1 MATHVNTSTLVAKS
15 IKAFSCVNFAPST
28 RLFDSDCQSKID
40 SVEFFSDLD
49 KAWKANAEATV
60 RLIFHMGKAKQMRWA
75 FRFAMRWLYDSHRET
90 FMRNVES
97 IQDLMSLQELLE
109 VTTFCLVPMDD
120 ELFGILAAYERHF
133 QSKGANYR
141 MKDSYQRAYKTE
153 GWRNQQRQAFADAK
167 QIPLSELFVPKYV
180 ADEYYT
186 KILNL
191 RDEVDQLWDLADTF
205 YCFSKGPLRDF
216 LSEDFVY
223 HRGCFGT
230 GGEPETDIW
239 LNEKQANWWAPGR
252 ISGKF
257 KSNVPLLVQHI
268 CLQNLLF
275 RIQTVLLHAY
285 GNMDENFIPQKTCT
299 VDWYSPGT
307 RVSFYPKVLEYKP
320 PVVYETTLGVIMG
333 AICGVFWAMCDV
345 LQHVPLCWV
354 MWDVLRYMWKRLRP
368 VPECKEVAKH
378 LPERFWVSRRETELQ
393 QIVSWES
400 TYNFMYFDWYG
411 GSYDVKPEDIYYD
424 SSYDDIDSWVTLVR
438 QIRRNDYH
446 VECFYY
452 PSVVAFDSSLAQM
465 RRYETT
471 YEELHFG
478 YYMGIPWTRSD
489 LVQLRDCR
497 TLKINHTR
505 LLVLKVWATDDLV
518 KEFDEFLQL
527 EQSMKSAREKLRKQ
541 KKQLLQEKNVHMSLR
556 GNVLFL
562 KVRDIFVDGLNLEL
576 RDLHEGSRNS
586 FDSKRIVGIYAKWA
600 PSLKHHHDK
609 ALGMGRAIA
618 EKLAVELGWVAD
630 TDEMTQAA
638 WKQFV
643 RYRYHHDVLS
653 PIRRAA
659 KVPESFIGRGEWH
672 LIDYNR
678 VSSWCMQTQKKLFV
692 KHDAEGLATFMN
704 DVVSGGAK
712 IHTGKLLP
720 AAIFKDCI
728 SAYVESDS
736 GVFSKRL
743 IEMYLSEEFGT
754 EDSVTDGSGMD
765 TIQENPCSMLS
776 TMQWDSMCAEMLRKT
791 THKNPRVNCM
801 IPIIDNMSV
810 EYQLTAVSFSLLL
823 AQCSHPESLFHKRII
838 SCCGVKA
845 AIHSIT
851 GEYGETCVDA
861 AKSILISIMLGNY
874 CDINEPYASVYDS
887 IDLVVRD
894 ALHNGVTD
902 EELAT
907 WTFVVF
913 SDRNLPDKFGTLR
926 SRWYLDMDLPYQK
939 MQKRFMRIPP
949 IPNADKLLSRS
960 TSNKKR
966 FYTSYPALVFWRLED
981 DFDETCI
988 CGVPVENDTVA
999 GVILASGTSQQD
1011 LLDLMQGN
1019 ITANSST
1026 KSNVARA
1033 LSRKLYDQLSV

>member
-1 MATHVNTSTLVAKS
+1 
-15 IKAFSCVNFAPST
+15 
-28 RLFDSDCQSKID
+28 
-40 SVEFFSDLD
+40 
-49 KAWKANAEATV
+49 
-60 RLIFHMGKAKQMRWA
+60 MRWA

-191 RDEVDQLWDLADTF
+191 RDE
-205 YCFSKGPLRDF
+205 
-216 LSEDFVY
+216 
-223 HRGCFGT
+223 
-230 GGEPETDIW
+230 
-239 LNEKQANWWAPGR
+239 
-252 ISGKF
+252 
-257 KSNVPLLVQHI
+257 
-268 CLQNLLF
+268 
-275 RIQTVLLHAY
+275 
-285 GNMDENFIPQKTCT
+285 
-299 VDWYSPGT
+299 
-307 RVSFYPKVLEYKP
+307 
-320 PVVYETTLGVIMG
+320 
-333 AICGVFWAMCDV
+333 
-345 LQHVPLCWV
+345 
-354 MWDVLRYMWKRLRP
+354 
-368 VPECKEVAKH
+368 
-378 LPERFWVSRRETELQ
+378 
-393 QIVSWES
+393 
-400 TYNFMYFDWYG
+400 
-411 GSYDVKPEDIYYD
+411 
-424 SSYDDIDSWVTLVR
+424 
-438 QIRRNDYH
+438 
-446 VECFYY
+446 
-452 PSVVAFDSSLAQM
+452 
-465 RRYETT
+465 
-471 YEELHFG
+471 
-478 YYMGIPWTRSD
+478 
-489 LVQLRDCR
+489 
-497 TLKINHTR
+497 
-505 LLVLKVWATDDLV
+505 
-518 KEFDEFLQL
+518 
-527 EQSMKSAREKLRKQ
+527 
-541 KKQLLQEKNVHMSLR
+541 EKNVHMSLR

-913 SDRNLPDKFGTLR
+913 SDRNLPDKFGTLQTA
-926 SRWYLDMDLPYQK
+926 PEPK
-939 MQKRFMRIPP
+939 PP
-949 IPNADKLLSRS
+949 EPKAPEPKAPEP
-960 TSNKKR
+960 
-966 FYTSYPALVFWRLED
+966 PATE
-981 DFDETCI
+981 
-988 CGVPVENDTVA
+988 TVA
-999 GVILASGTSQQD
+999 PEPPAAETEID
-1011 LLDLMQGN
+1011 
-1019 ITANSST
+1019 
-1026 KSNVARA
+1026 
-1033 LSRKLYDQLSV
+1033 